1 LTAARARVSVIV
13 AASLLMAILASFPSR
28 ADTAGAVKAT
38 RAKLASL
45 QSELDR
51 LAGSYADALTHLA
64 LTEAKA
70 DAARADIQR
79 LRSRMLAIQARLAT
93 RARDAYE
100 SGGADTLELLLTSDS
115 FSQFS
120 DRVEFL
126 GRVTQGDTDL
136 LLQAR
141 VTGERLRRAQ
151 RDLEKLSREQAATAG
166 SLRAQK
172 SAIASAMTRTQAVL
186 ASLQKKLAA
195 EQAAAAAGP
204 PIRPGGILQACPV
217 GQPRAFVDTFGAPR
231 PGGRTHL
238 GIDLMAPLG
247 TPIYAAQPGRFV
259 ENSNSLGGITAVV
272 FATNGDYTYYAHL
285 SSYAG
290 VGSGTTVG
298 AGTMIGHVGNTG
310 DAAGGPYHLHF
321 EYHPGG
327 GGAVDPYDLL
337 RAACG

>member
-1 LTAARARVSVIV
+1 MTALRGRVSVI
-13 AASLLMAILASFPSR
+13 AAAALLMAILASFPSR
-28 ADTAGAVKAT
+28 ADTAGDVKAT

-51 LAGSYADALTHLA
+51 LAGRYAGELTHLA
-64 LTEAKA
+64 LTESKA

-79 LRSRMLAIQARLAT
+79 LRTRMLGIQARLAT

-100 SGGADTLELLLTSDS
+100 SGGADSLELLLTSDS

-141 VTGERLRRAQ
+141 VTGENLRRAQ
-151 RDLEKLSREQAATAG
+151 KDLEKLSRDQAAAAA
-166 SLRAQK
+166 SLRSQK
-172 SAIASAMTRTQAVL
+172 STIASALTRTQDVL

-195 EQAAAAAGP
+195 DHAAAAAGP
-204 PIRPGGILQACPV
+204 AIRPGGVLQACPV
-217 GQPRAFVDTFGAPR
+217 GQPRTFVDTFGAPR
-231 PGGRTHL
+231 PGGRTHQ

-259 ENSNSLGGITAVV
+259 EDSNSLGGISALV

-327 GGAVDPYDLL
+327 GGAVDPYNLL

>member
-1 LTAARARVSVIV
+1 MTARWGRASVV
-13 AASLLMAILASFPSR
+13 VVASLLMATLASFPSR
-28 ADTAGAVKAT
+28 ADTAGDVKAT

-51 LAGSYADALTHLA
+51 LAGRYADALTHLA

-70 DAARADIQR
+70 DAARANIQR
-79 LRSRMLAIQARLAT
+79 LRDRMVGIQARLAT

-141 VTGERLRRAQ
+141 VTGENLRRAQ
-151 RDLEKLSREQAATAG
+151 QDLEKLSREQAATAA
-166 SLRAQK
+166 SLRSQK
-172 SAIASAMTRTQAVL
+172 SAIASALSRTQAAL
-186 ASLQKKLAA
+186 ASLQEKLAA
-195 EQAAAAAGP
+195 EHAAAAAGP
-204 PIRPGGILQACPV
+204 PIRPGAVLQACPV
-217 GQPRAFVDTFGAPR
+217 GQPRTFVDTFGAPR
-231 PGGRTHL
+231 PGGRTHQ
-238 GIDLMAPLG
+238 GIDLMAPFG

-259 ENSNSLGGITAVV
+259 EDSNSLGGISALV
-272 FATNGDYTYYAHL
+272 FAANGDYTYHAHL

-321 EYHPGG
+321 EFHPGG
-327 GGAVDPYDLL
+327 GGAVDPYNLL